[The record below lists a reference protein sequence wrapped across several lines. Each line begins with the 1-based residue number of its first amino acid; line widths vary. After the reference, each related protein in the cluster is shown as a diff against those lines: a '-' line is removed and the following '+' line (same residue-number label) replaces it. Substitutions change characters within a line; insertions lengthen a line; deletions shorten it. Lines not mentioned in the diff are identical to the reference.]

1 MTTTTVVFKDDSLG
15 DRISHMIVFI
25 QEGSQLNF
33 AKMGYNNEWCG
44 VENNNNVN
52 TRQLEQEINF
62 KMQELDR
69 LRSVV
74 PSCQGVDVS
83 QMEVI
88 LQAIQYIQDLQR
100 RLGLQELDRLKSVV
114 PSCQGENVSQMEVIL
129 QAIQYMQDLQRS
141 LGKGW

>member
-1 MTTTTVVFKDDSLG
+1 
-15 DRISHMIVFI
+15 
-25 QEGSQLNF
+25 
-33 AKMGYNNEWCG
+33 MGF
-44 VENNNNVN
+44 NNNIDIN
-52 TRQLEQEINF
+52 TQMQQDINIRL
-62 KMQELDR
+62 QELDR

-100 RLGLQELDRLKSVV
+100 RLGLQEMDRLKSVV

>member
-1 MTTTTVVFKDDSLG
+1 M
-15 DRISHMIVFI
+15 
-25 QEGSQLNF
+25 
-33 AKMGYNNEWCG
+33 
-44 VENNNNVN
+44 ENNNDN
-52 TRQLEQEINF
+52 TRQFKQEINF

-100 RLGLQELDRLKSVV
+100 RLGLQEEMGRLKSIV

-129 QAIQYMQDLQRS
+129 QAIQYMQDLQKS
-141 LGKGW
+141 LGKGM